1 MHNISTTTYT
11 YMNIY
16 FFYGFCIDKEQK
28 AFSKKE
34 YTNFFPLIVSK
45 PELKLF
51 NFYLIINH
59 TKKASEYGCYILIY
73 KYTIII
79 YIYIFFSGYP
89 QDQRQSY
96 GIKVEQESF
105 KSHKHA

>member
-1 MHNISTTTYT
+1 
-11 YMNIY
+11 MNIY

-73 KYTIII
+73 YIII
-79 YIYIFFSGYP
+79 FFFSGYP